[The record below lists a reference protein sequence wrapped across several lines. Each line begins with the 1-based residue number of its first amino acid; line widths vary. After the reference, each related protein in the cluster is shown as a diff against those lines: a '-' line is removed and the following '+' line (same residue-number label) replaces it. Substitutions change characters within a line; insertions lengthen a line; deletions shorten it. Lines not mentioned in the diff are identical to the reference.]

1 VIIGVDCGCLG
12 IKDKYQQTGVWRF
25 AVEILSSLT
34 HKDKKNQYL
43 LYSFEKIPPEILGI
57 FGQHVKNLVL
67 KPKKFWLSGRLS
79 AEFLIRKPDLF
90 LGLSQ
95 ALPFYHPYPSI
106 VFVHDLAFEK
116 YPQAYG
122 NSYKRLS
129 RQTKFAVKHANKI
142 VAVSNATKGDLVKLY
157 GVAENKIEVIYH
169 GVGNNFQPK
178 EGQKTRKPTILFVG
192 TLKPV
197 KNIKK
202 LVAAFKNFNRKM
214 KNNYQLVLAG
224 TNELKIPS
232 DEEVKVVGF
241 VDDKDLPSIYSA
253 AEIFLSPALSEG
265 FGLPIAEAMACG
277 LPVVTSDIPSSH
289 EIAGSAALYADPD
302 NINDISE
309 KLYLLATDRKLAKK
323 LGQEGIKRA
332 KMFTWEKS
340 AEKLLGIINQYA

>member
-1 VIIGVDCGCLG
+1 MIIGVDGGCLG
-12 IKDKYQQTGVWRF
+12 IRDKHQQTGVWRF

-34 HKDKKNQYL
+34 HKDKDNQYL
-43 LYSFEKIPPEILGI
+43 LYSFEKIPPNVLGR
-57 FGQHVKNLVL
+57 FGKKVKNIVL
-67 KPKKFWLSGRLS
+67 KPQKYWLSGRLS
-79 AEFLIRKPDLF
+79 AESLMQKPDLF

-116 YPQAYG
+116 FSQAYG
-122 NSYKRLS
+122 DNYKRLS
-129 RQTKFAVKHANKI
+129 RQTKFAVKHADKI
-142 VAVSNATKGDLVKLY
+142 VAVSKATKGDLVKLY

-169 GVGNNFQPK
+169 GVSKNFEQGK
-178 EGQKTRKPTILFVG
+178 HKKTKKPVILFVG

-202 LVAAFKNFNRKM
+202 LMAAFKIFNRKM
-214 KNNYQLVLAG
+214 KNRYQLVMAG
-224 TNELKIPS
+224 ANELKIQS
-232 DEEVKVVGF
+232 DEEVKVIGF
-241 VDDKDLPSIYSA
+241 VDDKDLPSIYTA
-253 AEIFLSPALSEG
+253 AEIFLSPSLDEG

-289 EIAGSAALYADPD
+289 EIAGSAALYADPE

-309 KLYLLATDRKLAKK
+309 KLCLLATDKKLAKK